1 MQSTT
6 FIPLDITQVFQDK
19 WPEFTLYAV
28 IAIVGIVVV
37 WRIARFYY
45 TNYSVRMRAVEDKV
59 RDSDCARHGRAIN
72 DFDGTTK
79 IILHK
84 IDFIEKALIASDK
97 KLLSAFAKSNS
108 PLQLNQR
115 AIDLMTSSGADRIL
129 ERHRDVLIKQIEELN
144 PATAYDV
151 EQNAYKVLILN
162 SDASWFIPL
171 KEYIFNNP
179 VFQGENISMDAICF
193 VMSLPLRDYYFN
205 KHPEID

>member
-1 MQSTT
+1 M
-6 FIPLDITQVFQDK
+6 
-19 WPEFTLYAV
+19 
-28 IAIVGIVVV
+28 G
-37 WRIARFYY
+37 
-45 TNYSVRMRAVEDKV
+45 AVEDKV
-59 RDSDCARHGRAIN
+59 RNSDCARHGKAID
-72 DFDGTTK
+72 DFDDTTK
-79 IILHK
+79 TILRK

-97 KLLSAFAKSNS
+97 KLLSAFSQSNS

-115 AIDLMTSSGADRIL
+115 AIDLMTSSGANKIL
-129 ERHRDVLIKQIEELN
+129 EGHRDDLIKQIEELN

-179 VFQGENISMDAICF
+179 VFQGHSISLDAICF
-193 VMSLPLRDYYFN
+193 VMSLPLRNYYFE